1 MIRKMDPV
9 YPATGVAGATQARL
23 LFRHRFVPAGVF
35 VRCHLYSFV
44 RHSTPLGDLRP
55 TPTYTYDSH
64 FTNLGATS
72 SSLTLIFIDI
82 VAGLWALGDGG

>member
-55 TPTYTYDSH
+55 TPTDTH
-64 FTNLGATS
+64 MIHI
-72 SSLTLIFIDI
+72 SLI
-82 VAGLWALGDGG
+82 

>member
-23 LFRHRFVPAGVF
+23 LFRHRFVPASVF

-55 TPTYTYDSH
+55 TPYRTH
-64 FTNLGATS
+64 MIHI
-72 SSLTLIFIDI
+72 SLI
-82 VAGLWALGDGG
+82 

>member
-23 LFRHRFVPAGVF
+23 LFRHRFVPASVF

-55 TPTYTYDSH
+55 TRLDTH
-64 FTNLGATS
+64 MIHI
-72 SSLTLIFIDI
+72 SLI
-82 VAGLWALGDGG
+82 

>member
-72 SSLTLIFIDI
+72 SPL
-82 VAGLWALGDGG
+82 